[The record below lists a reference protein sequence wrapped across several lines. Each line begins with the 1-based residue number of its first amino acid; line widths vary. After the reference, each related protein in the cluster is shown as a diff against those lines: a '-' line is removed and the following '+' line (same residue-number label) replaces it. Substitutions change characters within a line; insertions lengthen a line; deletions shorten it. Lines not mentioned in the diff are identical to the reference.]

1 MQTVASVGG
10 SGTIRST
17 FDKNARKNVRFP
29 FLFEN
34 DGEMLK
40 VSVCWVFFSSCLAF
54 FSFCYMFSL
63 RRERWK
69 GKISPPLQTVKMSSK
84 AINFPQRIL
93 QNPYF
98 KFFIKNV
105 YFF

>member
-40 VSVCWVFFSSCLAF
+40 FSVCWVFFFLLSCVLLLLLHVFPEERKMERENFTPLAD
-54 FSFCYMFSL
+54 C
-63 RRERWK
+63 
-69 GKISPPLQTVKMSSK
+69 
-84 AINFPQRIL
+84 
-93 QNPYF
+93 QNE
-98 KFFIKNV
+98 
-105 YFF
+105 